1 MTDVTIYC
9 DGAAEPSNP
18 GHGTWGAILIY
29 GTHLKEANGYIG
41 EHVSNNAAEIT
52 AAIEALRLLKRRCN
66 VTIISDSQYLVRTM
80 TDGWQRNAN
89 GELWMTLDDLCNQ
102 HDISW
107 KWVRGHN
114 GDVHNERAHEL
125 AIAALPKG
133 IRPNERRR

>member
-18 GHGTWGAILIY
+18 GHGTFGAVLLCN
-29 GTHLKEANGYIG
+29 GAVRELNGYIG
-41 EHVSNNAAEIT
+41 DGISNNAAEIS
-52 AAIEALRLLKRRCN
+52 AAIEALKVLKWRCN

-80 TDGWQRNAN
+80 TEDWQRNAN
-89 GELWMTLDDLCNQ
+89 VDLWMVLEDLCNQ
-102 HDISW
+102 HEVSW

-114 GDVHNERAHEL
+114 GDAHNERAHDL